1 MPVRLKSRPLK
12 AKTLDAWLVKSSK
25 IQGLGVFAKRQIV
38 KDELL
43 GEVEGTEHH
52 FSTLDAY
59 DLSMSF
65 ESRTDHYIVA
75 DPESIGRYLNHSDA
89 PNCRVVG
96 LKIIAGRD
104 IGAGEE
110 LTIDYFETTTWK
122 DYKLP
127 WLK

>member
-1 MPVRLKSRPLK
+1 
-12 AKTLDAWLVKSSK
+12 LDAWQVKSSK
-25 IQGLGVFAKRQIV
+25 IQGLGAFATKRIV
-38 KDELL
+38 KGELL
-43 GEVEGTEHH
+43 GEVEGTERH

-59 DLSMSF
+59 SLSMAF
-65 ESRTDHYIVA
+65 ESRPDHYIVA
-75 DPESIGRYLNHSDA
+75 NPESIGRYLNHSDT
-89 PNCRVVG
+89 PNCRVAG
-96 LKIIAGRD
+96 LKIIAGKD